1 VASFLYFDQKIQIMK
16 KITLALII
24 IMLLTPKK
32 SNAQNT
38 GAAVAAVG
46 AAALVIGAAIIAH
59 DNMQERAELTATQWI
74 IANHPELKSF
84 SLKTLDFDGKKPKDM
99 SSVSVVT
106 FKIQEFSPTNN
117 PVLDGKK
124 QVLFC
129 FTSSGWISDQGF
141 DFSKVRWYLID
152 STEWMNMMVAFSKVS
167 SSEKN
172 ETVIKEKLTNG
183 VLVNKGIKVK
193 GKTEIPFFKIE
204 GDMYLVTDYSD
215 EMKLIYN
222 EKSLC
227 IFLKKTGNLV
237 QMGRDDVIKTHEYYF
252 EK

>member
-1 VASFLYFDQKIQIMK
+1 MK
-16 KITLALII
+16 KFTLAII
-24 IMLLTPKK
+24 TIMLLMPKQ
-32 SNAQNT
+32 SDAQNT
-38 GAAVAAVG
+38 GTAVAAVG
-46 AAALVIGAAIIAH
+46 AAALIIGAGIMAH
-59 DNMQERAELTATQWI
+59 DNMEERAELTATQWI

-84 SLKTLDFDGKKPKDM
+84 SLKTLDFDGKKAKDM
-99 SSVSVVT
+99 SSVSVIT
-106 FKIQEFSPTNN
+106 FKIQEFNPSDN

-129 FTSSGWISDQGF
+129 FTSNGWISEQGI
-141 DFSKVRWYLID
+141 DFSKVRWFLID
-152 STEWMNMMVAFSKVS
+152 SDEWMNMMVAFSKVS

-172 ETVIKEKLTNG
+172 ETIIKDKLTNG

-215 EMKLIYN
+215 KMKLIYN

-227 IFLKKTGNLV
+227 IFLKETGNLV
-237 QMGRDDVIKTHEYYF
+237 QMGRDDVIKTHEFYF
-252 EK
+252 AK

>member
-1 VASFLYFDQKIQIMK
+1 MK
-16 KITLALII
+16 KFTLAILT
-24 IMLLTPKK
+24 IMLLMPKQ
-32 SNAQNT
+32 SDAQNT
-38 GAAVAAVG
+38 GETVAAIGV
-46 AAALVIGAAIIAH
+46 AALAIGAGIMAH
-59 DNMQERAELTATQWI
+59 DNMEERAELTATQWI

-84 SLKTLDFDGKKPKDM
+84 SLKTLDFDGKKAKDM

-106 FKIQEFSPTNN
+106 FKIQEFNPGDN

-129 FTSSGWISDQGF
+129 FTSNGWITDQGI
-141 DFSKVRWYLID
+141 DFSKVRWFLID
-152 STEWMNMMVAFSKVS
+152 SDEWMNMMVAFSKVS

-215 EMKLIYN
+215 QMKLIYN

-227 IFLKKTGNLV
+227 IFLKETGNLV
-237 QMGRDDVIKTHEYYF
+237 QMGRDDVVKTHEFYF
-252 EK
+252 AK